1 MMQRAAQPAKPVL
14 SMAGRTTA
22 RVADTMRRGTARAR
36 AAVGRQVG
44 RARDFLRGTA
54 GDVGPGAACAV
65 RCFAAGTLVL
75 TPSGYLAIDE
85 VEVGDYVLSQSED
98 GEAAFR
104 RVEATW
110 ERVLPVTELTVVSAD
125 GDEVALRVTAEHPF
139 YVEGEG
145 WTEVGDRA
153 LGDLLL
159 GTDGELLEVVGL
171 HATDD
176 VEVVYNLTVEG
187 FHTYFVF
194 DEAGVGVWS
203 HNCGGR
209 THVFLE
215 GRNYARGWSRVFR
228 KKASPGL
235 RSRVP
240 PEGHRTF
247 DVSRHGNLSPGANRS
262 PGHTNTLDD
271 GFVQSHHAVQ
281 DAWARS
287 FAERHGLPY
296 SSRDAAAILLPS
308 RSGESHALISAFQR
322 ARRRVEGFGSD
333 DIRREFRIAYEEFL
347 SSGVPVDRARRAMG
361 RAYKYFDSIGAFD
374 IK

>member
-54 GDVGPGAACAV
+54 GEVGPGAACAV

-145 WTEVGDRA
+145 WTEVGDLA
-153 LGDLLL
+153 LGDLLV

-194 DEAGVGVWS
+194 DEHGVGVWS
-203 HNCGGR
+203 HNCGDGIDPR
-209 THVFLE
+209 DFVSASPTQRAQVLQDGLTVRRGTGDGLRIARIGDDRELQELVELTRKFPYLE
-215 GRNYARGWSRVFR
+215 IVQQAPLYARANDGTFFLAR
-228 KKASPGL
+228 L
-235 RSRVP
+235 P
-240 PEGHRTF
+240 PE
-247 DVSRHGNLSPGANRS
+247 LAGASGEGTRILDFVLVDHSGAAPRALGAIETTGPNVDKTLQLARESAIRAAGGRFVRARS
-262 PGHTNTLDD
+262 
-271 GFVQSHHAVQ
+271 GFVEVPLSVVSH
-281 DAWARS
+281 
-287 FAERHGLPY
+287 
-296 SSRDAAAILLPS
+296 
-308 RSGESHALISAFQR
+308 
-322 ARRRVEGFGSD
+322 RVAGG
-333 DIRREFRIAYEEFL
+333 YNL
-347 SSGVPVDRARRAMG
+347 
-361 RAYKYFDSIGAFD
+361 
-374 IK
+374 

>member
-54 GDVGPGAACAV
+54 GEVGPGAACAV

-104 RVEATW
+104 RVEAAW
-110 ERVLPVTELTVVSAD
+110 ERVLPVTELTVVSVD

-203 HNCGGR
+203 HNCGTG
-209 THVFLE
+209 
-215 GRNYARGWSRVFR
+215 A
-228 KKASPGL
+228 PGETTVTL
-235 RSRVP
+235 R
-240 PEGHRTF
+240 F
-247 DVSRHGNLSPGANRS
+247 
-262 PGHTNTLDD
+262 
-271 GFVQSHHAVQ
+271 
-281 DAWARS
+281 
-287 FAERHGLPY
+287 
-296 SSRDAAAILLPS
+296 
-308 RSGESHALISAFQR
+308 
-322 ARRRVEGFGSD
+322 VEGMTKF
-333 DIRREFRIAYEEFL
+333 
-347 SSGVPVDRARRAMG
+347 SSVGRHASCGVLASVVCLGWRTG
-361 RAYKYFDSIGAFD
+361 LIGQGTPG
-374 IK
+374 